1 MCNWRVS
8 RGFVREIFLL
18 FFFYVASE
26 QLNKTILYLFR
37 YNLISNQHI
46 ILVFNRKHCDY
57 QEIFY
62 SQVVCVMSNYLV
74 NKSINVSKMRGFSD
88 TKLSFPSK

>member
-1 MCNWRVS
+1 MWLKGIA
-8 RGFVREIFLL
+8 GFCTRNISVI
-18 FFFYVASE
+18 FFYVASE

-57 QEIFY
+57 QEISY
-62 SQVVCVMSNYLV
+62 SQVVCVMSDYLV
-74 NKSINVSKMRGFSD
+74 NKSFNVSKMRGFSD